1 MDEHGHIVRWGDAAA
16 ALFGWSEDEV
26 LGRTVADTIVPSF
39 YREAHRR
46 GVAACVAGRRPVLT
60 GRFIE
65 VTALRRDGS
74 EFPMELVI
82 TAATTPDGRIQFT
95 AALRDVSGI
104 DVSRR
109 LRQLELDVSRS
120 LMQPAISEG
129 LEGAL
134 AITAEGLGC
143 DVAQLWLSDAGS
155 PTLTRRY
162 RWECG
167 SERVA
172 RFVAL
177 RADDLLPA
185 HEALAAVWRSGLPF
199 VADTGM
205 AHTEALLSGA
215 TQAGLS
221 CMLAF
226 PLPATERHSGAL
238 LLLAAASRPVDE
250 ELLAVMGS
258 ITSQMGQA
266 LARDQAEMS
275 LREDRFRALLEAAP
289 DAILGVG
296 ADERITLMN
305 VAAERLFGYARE
317 ELLGQSIEVLISEAA
332 WATHPA
338 LRHGY
343 FTARP
348 RAGGER
354 QALATRRRD
363 GTEFP
368 AEISLSA
375 LEGDDGMLVMVSV
388 RDVTERIQGQQAMQ
402 RASAAELANEAKTAF
417 MSRVSHEL
425 RTPLN
430 AILGFAQLM
439 TMADLPEQQREH
451 AQIIHRAGSHL
462 DALIRDV
469 LDFSCIDAGNL
480 PLWMEP
486 VSIEKVVREAIE
498 LVSPMAAERRIS
510 TTVELAAPS
519 EPHVLAD
526 PQRLRQVL
534 VNLLSNA
541 VKYNRPDG
549 RVRLILQEGNGR
561 TRLGVVDTGS
571 GISSEHLPRLF
582 QPFDRLGAERSGIEG
597 TGLGLAFSKHLV
609 TAMGGSLT
617 VDSRPGDGSTFWV
630 DLTSASAP
638 AEPAE
643 DAVTDLTGAAMLGD
657 RRSILYV
664 EDNENNL
671 RLMRSLLS
679 LRPDLA
685 LTSAARGR
693 LGLQMARD
701 RPPDLVLL
709 DLDLPDLQGDEV
721 LCRLRADERTAR
733 IPVIII
739 SADASDHE
747 RHRLLAAGATAFLT
761 KPLDVRQLFVVVDE
775 ALATGSRR

>member
-266 LARDQAEMS
+266 LARDQAERS

-354 QALATRRRD
+354 QALATRRKD

-402 RASAAELANEAKTAF
+402 RAIAAELANEAKTAF

-430 AILGFAQLM
+430 AILGFAELM

-462 DALIRDV
+462 HALIRDV
-469 LDFSCIDAGNL
+469 LDFSCIEAGNL

-486 VSIEKVVREAIE
+486 VSIEKIVREAIE

-526 PQRLRQVL
+526 PQRLRQVV

-561 TRLGVVDTGS
+561 TRLGVIDTGS

-638 AEPAE
+638 AGPAE

>member
-1 MDEHGHIVRWGDAAA
+1 MDEHGHIVRWGDDAA

-109 LRQLELDVSRS
+109 LRQLELAVSRS

-162 RWECG
+162 RWDCG

-266 LARDQAEMS
+266 LARDQVERS

-317 ELLGQSIEVLISEAA
+317 ELLGHSIEVLISEAA
-332 WATHPA
+332 WATDPS
-338 LRHGY
+338 LCHGY

-354 QALATRRRD
+354 QALATRRKD

-643 DAVTDLTGAAMLGD
+643 GAVTDLTGAAMLGD

-709 DLDLPDLQGDEV
+709 DRDLPDLQGDEV

>member
-162 RWECG
+162 RWDCG

-266 LARDQAEMS
+266 LARDQAERS

-354 QALATRRRD
+354 QALATRRKD

-402 RASAAELANEAKTAF
+402 RAIAAELANEAKTAF

-430 AILGFAQLM
+430 AILGFAELM

-462 DALIRDV
+462 HALIRDV
-469 LDFSCIDAGNL
+469 LDFSCIEAGNL

-486 VSIEKVVREAIE
+486 VSIEKIVREAIE

-526 PQRLRQVL
+526 PQRLRQVV

-561 TRLGVVDTGS
+561 TRLGVIDTGS

-638 AEPAE
+638 AGPAE

>member
-1 MDEHGHIVRWGDAAA
+1 VTAVTAPSTPHEEHHPYQRFSGSVDPYGQATLVMDEHGHIVRWGNDAA

-46 GVAACVAGRRPVLT
+46 GVAAHVAGRRPVLT

-65 VTALRRDGS
+65 VTALRRGGS
-74 EFPMELVI
+74 EFPVELVI
-82 TAATTPDGRIQFT
+82 TAVTTPDGRIQFT
-95 AALRDVSGI
+95 AALRDMSGI

-109 LRQLELDVSRS
+109 LRRLELDVSRS
-120 LMQPAISEG
+120 LMQPTISEG

-134 AITAEGLGC
+134 AVVAEGLGC
-143 DVAQLWLSDAGS
+143 DVAQLWLSDAAS
-155 PTLTRRY
+155 PTLTPRY
-162 RWECG
+162 RWDCG

-172 RFVAL
+172 EFVAL

-185 HEALAAVWRSGLPF
+185 REALAAVWRSGLPF

-205 AHTEALLSGA
+205 DHTEALLSGA

-226 PLPATERHSGAL
+226 PLPATERRSGAL
-238 LLLAAASRPVDE
+238 ILLAAARRPVDE

-266 LARDQAEMS
+266 LARDQAERS

-289 DAILGVG
+289 DAILGVS
-296 ADERITLMN
+296 AEERITLMN

-317 ELLGQSIEVLISEAA
+317 ELLGQSIEVLISEAS
-332 WATHPA
+332 WATHPD
-338 LRHGY
+338 LFSGY
-343 FTARP
+343 VTARP
-348 RAGGER
+348 RANGER
-354 QALATRRRD
+354 LALATRRKD

-368 AEISLSA
+368 AEVSLSA
-375 LEGDDGMLVMVSV
+375 VEGDGGMLVMVSV
-388 RDVTERIQGQQAMQ
+388 RDVTERIQGREAMQ
-402 RASAAELANEAKTAF
+402 RAIAAELANEAKTAF

-469 LDFSCIDAGNL
+469 LDLSCIDAGNL
-480 PLWMEP
+480 PLWMGP
-486 VSIEKVVREAIE
+486 VSIEKVVHEAIE

-510 TTVELAAPS
+510 TTVDLAAS
-519 EPHVLAD
+519 SQPHVLAD

-549 RVRLILQEGNGR
+549 RVRLILRESNGR
-561 TRLGVVDTGS
+561 TRLGIVDTGP

-582 QPFDRLGAERSGIEG
+582 QPFDRLGTERSGIEG
-597 TGLGLAFSKHLV
+597 TGLGLALSRHLV

-630 DLTSASAP
+630 DLGSASAP
-638 AEPAE
+638 AG
-643 DAVTDLTGAAMLGD
+643 L
-657 RRSILYV
+657 RRMS
-664 EDNENNL
+664 
-671 RLMRSLLS
+671 
-679 LRPDLA
+679 
-685 LTSAARGR
+685 
-693 LGLQMARD
+693 
-701 RPPDLVLL
+701 
-709 DLDLPDLQGDEV
+709 
-721 LCRLRADERTAR
+721 
-733 IPVIII
+733 
-739 SADASDHE
+739 
-747 RHRLLAAGATAFLT
+747 
-761 KPLDVRQLFVVVDE
+761 
-775 ALATGSRR
+775 